1 MKGVLKMQDT
11 TDPRDNLGIRES
23 CASCGG
29 DPGGLVWE
37 GVILTGALTAAD
49 LARLAPGAID
59 HRGAVRLF
67 ATGKI
72 RGVKIG
78 KCWVTTASR
87 FIEDWQLLEKRSRR
101 VRQKRQRRRIVVDVA
116 AR

>member
-1 MKGVLKMQDT
+1 
-11 TDPRDNLGIRES
+11 
-23 CASCGG
+23 
-29 DPGGLVWE
+29 
-37 GVILTGALTAAD
+37 
-49 LARLAPGAID
+49 
-59 HRGAVRLF
+59 VRLF
-67 ATGKI
+67 ATRKI
-72 RGVKIG
+72 RGVKLG